1 MLSKNLKNLL
11 LDLLVIDYN
20 KRIDSND
27 FFNHDWLK
35 INKRIKEYKKE
46 KALICQSPLMYNFQN
61 NSNEYQQI
69 SFNKIKFIPK
79 VIKKNKLIL
88 GSEVFEKYFNND
100 KIFYC
105 NTLYNI
111 NNNDN
116 NNINNNNINNN
127 NINNNIINN
136 NNNNYVS
143 PIKDKIINI

>member
-1 MLSKNLKNLL
+1 
-11 LDLLVIDYN
+11 
-20 KRIDSND
+20 
-27 FFNHDWLK
+27 
-35 INKRIKEYKKE
+35 
-46 KALICQSPLMYNFQN
+46 MYNFQN